1 MDRSHRGVLTLST
14 GFEHGRHTTIEVG
27 SLPPTRQPGIRHVN
41 RHLPDDLVMSQS
53 AGRPAWEAEEATS
66 GHSRPSSTRGRTT
79 IALTSSTATTKPS
92 FLVPDTHMY
101 SPYLASVKQSRP
113 GSSASLNRGAGTPI
127 FVAGMPGQFI
137 PSSLSLPNLV
147 EPPPPPQPSA
157 DAANVQKA
165 MEMATE
171 AQAFAN
177 ELAVALEESKK
188 ELEIAKLREAKLLQQ
203 FELERTE
210 WREMTQHLKQT
221 HEKEMGKV
229 RDECAKRLQE
239 AGVQF
244 EYTLEGKL
252 VRLRGAL
259 EGQQQ
264 LAEKKGTLPARRLLR
279 MHAHHH
285 TCMTPSYTFYMLST
299 CRSTHHLTSM
309 PVNESLTLS
318 PSLSL

>member
-1 MDRSHRGVLTLST
+1 MDRSHRGVLTT

-27 SLPPTRQPGIRHVN
+27 SLPPTRQPGTRYVN
-41 RHLPDDLVMSQS
+41 RQLPDSDVVVSQS
-53 AGRPAWEAEEATS
+53 AGRPAWAWEAEEATS
-66 GHSRPSSTRGRTT
+66 GHSRPPSTRGRTT

-113 GSSASLNRGAGTPI
+113 GSSASLRGAGTPI

-147 EPPPPPQPSA
+147 EPPSPPQPSA

-188 ELEIAKLREAKLLQQ
+188 ELETAKLREAKLLQQ

-229 RDECAKRLQE
+229 RDECATRLQA

-264 LAEKKGTLPARRLLR
+264 LAEKKGTLPAPHLLR
-279 MHAHHH
+279 MHP
-285 TCMTPSYTFYMLST
+285 CMHIITRP
-299 CRSTHHLTSM
+299 
-309 PVNESLTLS
+309 
-318 PSLSL
+318 

>member
-1 MDRSHRGVLTLST
+1 MDRSHRGVLTT

-27 SLPPTRQPGIRHVN
+27 SLPPTRQPGTRYVN
-41 RHLPDDLVMSQS
+41 RQLPDSDVVVSQS

-66 GHSRPSSTRGRTT
+66 GHSRPPSTRGRTT

-113 GSSASLNRGAGTPI
+113 GSSASLRGAGTPI

-147 EPPPPPQPSA
+147 EPPSPPQPSA

-188 ELEIAKLREAKLLQQ
+188 ELETAKLREAKLLQQ

-229 RDECAKRLQE
+229 RDECATRLQA

-264 LAEKKGTLPARRLLR
+264 LAEKKGTLPAPHLLR
-279 MHAHHH
+279 MHP
-285 TCMTPSYTFYMLST
+285 CMHIITRP
-299 CRSTHHLTSM
+299 
-309 PVNESLTLS
+309 
-318 PSLSL
+318 

>member
-1 MDRSHRGVLTLST
+1 MDRSHRGVLTT

-27 SLPPTRQPGIRHVN
+27 SLPPTRQPGTRYVN
-41 RHLPDDLVMSQS
+41 RQPPDSDVVVSQS

-66 GHSRPSSTRGRTT
+66 YTSGHSRPPSTRGRTT

-113 GSSASLNRGAGTPI
+113 GSSASLRGAGTPI

-147 EPPPPPQPSA
+147 EPPSPPQPSA

-177 ELAVALEESKK
+177 ELAQALEVSKK
-188 ELEIAKLREAKLLQQ
+188 ELETAKLREAKLLQQ

-229 RDECAKRLQE
+229 RDECATRLQA

-264 LAEKKGTLPARRLLR
+264 LAEKKGTLPAPHLLR
-279 MHAHHH
+279 MHP
-285 TCMTPSYTFYMLST
+285 CMHIITRP
-299 CRSTHHLTSM
+299 
-309 PVNESLTLS
+309 
-318 PSLSL
+318 

>member
-1 MDRSHRGVLTLST
+1 MDRSHRGVLTT

-165 MEMATE
+165 MEM
-171 AQAFAN
+171 
-177 ELAVALEESKK
+177 
-188 ELEIAKLREAKLLQQ
+188 
-203 FELERTE
+203 
-210 WREMTQHLKQT
+210 TQHLKQT

-285 TCMTPSYTFYMLST
+285 TCMTPSYTFMYLLHAIYMQEYT
-299 CRSTHHLTSM
+299 PPHLDAS
-309 PVNESLTLS
+309 E
-318 PSLSL
+318 

>member
-1 MDRSHRGVLTLST
+1 MDRSHRGVLTT

-27 SLPPTRQPGIRHVN
+27 SLPPTRQPGTRYVN
-41 RHLPDDLVMSQS
+41 RQLPDSDVVVSQS

-66 GHSRPSSTRGRTT
+66 GHSRPPSTRGRTT

-113 GSSASLNRGAGTPI
+113 GSSASLRGAGTPI

-188 ELEIAKLREAKLLQQ
+188 ELETAKLREAKLLHQ

-229 RDECAKRLQE
+229 RDECATRLQA

-264 LAEKKGTLPARRLLR
+264 LAEKKGTLPAPHLLR
-279 MHAHHH
+279 MHP
-285 TCMTPSYTFYMLST
+285 CMHIITRP
-299 CRSTHHLTSM
+299 
-309 PVNESLTLS
+309 
-318 PSLSL
+318 

>member
-1 MDRSHRGVLTLST
+1 MDRSHRGVLTT

-27 SLPPTRQPGIRHVN
+27 SLPPTRQPGTRYVN
-41 RHLPDDLVMSQS
+41 RQLPDSDVVVSQS

-66 GHSRPSSTRGRTT
+66 GHSRPPSTRGRTT

-113 GSSASLNRGAGTPI
+113 GSSASLRGAGTPI

-188 ELEIAKLREAKLLQQ
+188 ELETAKLREAKLLQQ

-229 RDECAKRLQE
+229 RDECATRLQA

-264 LAEKKGTLPARRLLR
+264 LAEKKGTLPAPHLLR
-279 MHAHHH
+279 IHPCMHII
-285 TCMTPSYTFYMLST
+285 TRP
-299 CRSTHHLTSM
+299 
-309 PVNESLTLS
+309 
-318 PSLSL
+318 

>member
-1 MDRSHRGVLTLST
+1 MDRSHRGVLTT

-27 SLPPTRQPGIRHVN
+27 SLPPTRQPGTRYVN
-41 RHLPDDLVMSQS
+41 RQPPDSDVVVSQS

-66 GHSRPSSTRGRTT
+66 YTSGHSRPPSTRGRTT

-113 GSSASLNRGAGTPI
+113 GSSASLRGAGTPI

-177 ELAVALEESKK
+177 ELAQALEVSKK
-188 ELEIAKLREAKLLQQ
+188 ELETAKLREAKLLQQ

-221 HEKEMGKV
+221 HKKEMGKV
-229 RDECAKRLQE
+229 RDECATRLQA

-264 LAEKKGTLPARRLLR
+264 LAEKKGTLPAPHLLR
-279 MHAHHH
+279 MHP
-285 TCMTPSYTFYMLST
+285 CMHIITRP
-299 CRSTHHLTSM
+299 
-309 PVNESLTLS
+309 
-318 PSLSL
+318 

>member
-1 MDRSHRGVLTLST
+1 MDRSHRGVLTT
-14 GFEHGRHTTIEVG
+14 GLEHGRHTTIEVG

-113 GSSASLNRGAGTPI
+113 GSSASLRGAGTPI

-188 ELEIAKLREAKLLQQ
+188 ELETAKLREAKLLQQ

-229 RDECAKRLQE
+229 RDECATRLQA

-264 LAEKKGTLPARRLLR
+264 LAEKKGTLPAPHLLR
-279 MHAHHH
+279 MHP
-285 TCMTPSYTFYMLST
+285 CMHIITRP
-299 CRSTHHLTSM
+299 
-309 PVNESLTLS
+309 
-318 PSLSL
+318 

>member
-1 MDRSHRGVLTLST
+1 MDRSHRGVLTT

-27 SLPPTRQPGIRHVN
+27 SLPPTRQPGTRYVN
-41 RHLPDDLVMSQS
+41 RQLPDSDVVVSQS

-66 GHSRPSSTRGRTT
+66 YTSGHSRPPSTRGRTT

-92 FLVPDTHMY
+92 FLVPDTQMY

-113 GSSASLNRGAGTPI
+113 GSSASLRGAGTPI

-177 ELAVALEESKK
+177 ELAQALEVSKK
-188 ELEIAKLREAKLLQQ
+188 ELETAKLREAKLLQQ

-229 RDECAKRLQE
+229 RDECATRLQA

-264 LAEKKGTLPARRLLR
+264 LAEKKGTLPAPHLLR
-279 MHAHHH
+279 MHP
-285 TCMTPSYTFYMLST
+285 CMHIITRP
-299 CRSTHHLTSM
+299 
-309 PVNESLTLS
+309 
-318 PSLSL
+318 

>member
-1 MDRSHRGVLTLST
+1 
-14 GFEHGRHTTIEVG
+14 
-27 SLPPTRQPGIRHVN
+27 
-41 RHLPDDLVMSQS
+41 
-53 AGRPAWEAEEATS
+53 
-66 GHSRPSSTRGRTT
+66 
-79 IALTSSTATTKPS
+79 
-92 FLVPDTHMY
+92 MY

-113 GSSASLNRGAGTPI
+113 GSSASLRGAGTPI

-229 RDECAKRLQE
+229 RDECATRLQA

-264 LAEKKGTLPARRLLR
+264 LAEKKGTLPAPHLLR
-279 MHAHHH
+279 MHP
-285 TCMTPSYTFYMLST
+285 CMHIITRP
-299 CRSTHHLTSM
+299 
-309 PVNESLTLS
+309 
-318 PSLSL
+318 

>member
-1 MDRSHRGVLTLST
+1 MDRSNRGVLTT

-66 GHSRPSSTRGRTT
+66 GHSRPPSTRGRTT

-113 GSSASLNRGAGTPI
+113 GSSASLRGAGTPI

-177 ELAVALEESKK
+177 ELAVTLEVSKK
-188 ELEIAKLREAKLLQQ
+188 ELETAKLREAKLLQQ

-229 RDECAKRLQE
+229 RDECATRLQA

-264 LAEKKGTLPARRLLR
+264 LAEKKGTLPAPHLLR
-279 MHAHHH
+279 MHP
-285 TCMTPSYTFYMLST
+285 CMHIITRP
-299 CRSTHHLTSM
+299 
-309 PVNESLTLS
+309 
-318 PSLSL
+318 

>member
-285 TCMTPSYTFYMLST
+285 TCINVHDTLLYLHVPST
-299 CRSTHHLTSM
+299 CYLHAGVHTTS
-309 PVNESLTLS
+309 PRCQ
-318 PSLSL
+318 

>member
-1 MDRSHRGVLTLST
+1 MDRSHRGVLTT

-27 SLPPTRQPGIRHVN
+27 SLPPTRQPGIRYVN
-41 RHLPDDLVMSQS
+41 RQLPDSDVVVSQS

-66 GHSRPSSTRGRTT
+66 GHSRPPSTRGRTT

-113 GSSASLNRGAGTPI
+113 GSSASLRGAGTPI

-177 ELAVALEESKK
+177 ELAQALEVSKK
-188 ELEIAKLREAKLLQQ
+188 ELETAKLREAKLLQQ

-210 WREMTQHLKQT
+210 WREMTHHLKQT

-229 RDECAKRLQE
+229 RDECATRLQA

-264 LAEKKGTLPARRLLR
+264 LAEKKGTLPAPHLLR
-279 MHAHHH
+279 MHP
-285 TCMTPSYTFYMLST
+285 CMHIITRP
-299 CRSTHHLTSM
+299 
-309 PVNESLTLS
+309 
-318 PSLSL
+318 

>member
-1 MDRSHRGVLTLST
+1 MDRSHRGVLTT

-27 SLPPTRQPGIRHVN
+27 SLPPTRQPGTRYVN
-41 RHLPDDLVMSQS
+41 RQLPDSDVVVSQS

-66 GHSRPSSTRGRTT
+66 GHSRPPSTRGRTT

-113 GSSASLNRGAGTPI
+113 GSSASLRGAGTPI

-177 ELAVALEESKK
+177 ELAVALEVSKK
-188 ELEIAKLREAKLLQQ
+188 ELETAKLREAKLLQQ

-229 RDECAKRLQE
+229 RDECATRLQA

-264 LAEKKGTLPARRLLR
+264 LAEKKGTLPAPHLLR
-279 MHAHHH
+279 MHP
-285 TCMTPSYTFYMLST
+285 CMHIITRP
-299 CRSTHHLTSM
+299 
-309 PVNESLTLS
+309 
-318 PSLSL
+318 

>member
-1 MDRSHRGVLTLST
+1 MDRSHRGVLTT

-27 SLPPTRQPGIRHVN
+27 SLPPTRQPGTRYVN
-41 RHLPDDLVMSQS
+41 RQLPDSDVVVSQS

-66 GHSRPSSTRGRTT
+66 YTSGHSRPPSTRGRTT

-113 GSSASLNRGAGTPI
+113 GSSASLRGAGTPI

-147 EPPPPPQPSA
+147 EPPSPPQPSA

-177 ELAVALEESKK
+177 ELAQALEVSKK
-188 ELEIAKLREAKLLQQ
+188 ELETAKLREAKLLQQ

-229 RDECAKRLQE
+229 RDECATRLQA

-264 LAEKKGTLPARRLLR
+264 LAEKKGTLPAPHLLR
-279 MHAHHH
+279 MHP
-285 TCMTPSYTFYMLST
+285 CMHIITRP
-299 CRSTHHLTSM
+299 
-309 PVNESLTLS
+309 
-318 PSLSL
+318 

>member
-1 MDRSHRGVLTLST
+1 
-14 GFEHGRHTTIEVG
+14 
-27 SLPPTRQPGIRHVN
+27 
-41 RHLPDDLVMSQS
+41 
-53 AGRPAWEAEEATS
+53 
-66 GHSRPSSTRGRTT
+66 
-79 IALTSSTATTKPS
+79 
-92 FLVPDTHMY
+92 MY

-165 MEMATE
+165 LEMATE

-229 RDECAKRLQE
+229 RDECGYAAPSRASSSSPRRK
-239 AGVQF
+239 
-244 EYTLEGKL
+244 
-252 VRLRGAL
+252 
-259 EGQQQ
+259 
-264 LAEKKGTLPARRLLR
+264 ARSQPVAFCAC
-279 MHAHHH
+279 MHITTRA
-285 TCMTPSYTFYMLST
+285 
-299 CRSTHHLTSM
+299 
-309 PVNESLTLS
+309 
-318 PSLSL
+318 

>member
-1 MDRSHRGVLTLST
+1 MDRSHRGVLTT

-27 SLPPTRQPGIRHVN
+27 SLPPTRQPGTRYVN
-41 RHLPDDLVMSQS
+41 RQLPDSDVVVSQS

-66 GHSRPSSTRGRTT
+66 YTSGHSRPPSTRGRTT

-92 FLVPDTHMY
+92 FLVPDTQMY

-113 GSSASLNRGAGTPI
+113 GSSASLRGAGTPI

-177 ELAVALEESKK
+177 ELAQALEVSKK
-188 ELEIAKLREAKLLQQ
+188 ELETAKLREAKLLQQ

-229 RDECAKRLQE
+229 RDECATRLQA

-264 LAEKKGTLPARRLLR
+264 LAEKKGTLPAPHLLR
-279 MHAHHH
+279 MHP
-285 TCMTPSYTFYMLST
+285 CMHIST
-299 CRSTHHLTSM
+299 R
-309 PVNESLTLS
+309 P
-318 PSLSL
+318 

>member
-1 MDRSHRGVLTLST
+1 
-14 GFEHGRHTTIEVG
+14 
-27 SLPPTRQPGIRHVN
+27 
-41 RHLPDDLVMSQS
+41 
-53 AGRPAWEAEEATS
+53 
-66 GHSRPSSTRGRTT
+66 
-79 IALTSSTATTKPS
+79 
-92 FLVPDTHMY
+92 MY

-113 GSSASLNRGAGTPI
+113 GSSASLRGAGTPI

-177 ELAVALEESKK
+177 ELAVALEVSKK
-188 ELEIAKLREAKLLQQ
+188 ELETAKLREAKLLQQ

-285 TCMTPSYTFYMLST
+285 TCMTPSYTFMYLLHAIYMQEYT
-299 CRSTHHLTSM
+299 PPHLDAS
-309 PVNESLTLS
+309 E
-318 PSLSL
+318 